1 MHIEAALN
9 ILEDKAGAA
18 NKKELAFILND
29 MILHRFDLLVQLLYR
44 VDVPEAQVKQLLQAH
59 PQSDA
64 GMLLAELLLQR
75 QEQKKAILK
84 KPTSNPTDIPEEDR
98 W

>member
-1 MHIEAALN
+1 M
-9 ILEDKAGAA
+9 LEGKASATG
-18 NKKELAFILND
+18 KKELASLLND
-29 MILHRFDLLVQLLYR
+29 MILHRFDLLVQLLYKI
-44 VDVPEAQVKQLLQAH
+44 DVPEEQVKQLLREH

-84 KPTSNPTDIPEEDR
+84 KPTPNPTDIPEEDR

>member
-9 ILEDKAGAA
+9 MIEAKASDT
-18 NKKELAFILND
+18 NKNGLASLLND
-29 MILHRFDLLVQLLYR
+29 MILHRFDLLIALLYKI
-44 VDVPEAQVKQLLQAH
+44 DVPEAHVKQLLQAH
-59 PQSDA
+59 PQTDA

-75 QEQKKAILK
+75 QAQKKATLK
-84 KPTSNPTDIPEEDR
+84 KLIINPADIPEEDR

>member
-1 MHIEAALN
+1 MHIEAAIN
-9 ILEDKAGAA
+9 MLEDKAGATG
-18 NKKELAFILND
+18 KKELASLLND
-29 MILHRFDLLVQLLYR
+29 MILHRFDLLVQLLYKI
-44 VDVPEAQVKQLLQAH
+44 DVPEEQVEQLLREH

-75 QEQKKAILK
+75 QEQKKVILK
-84 KPTSNPTDIPEEDR
+84 KPTTNPTDIPDEDR

>member
-1 MHIEAALN
+1 MHIEAALSM
-9 ILEDKAGAA
+9 IEGQCGAE
-18 NKKELAFILND
+18 NKKELASLLND

-44 VDVPEAQVKQLLQAH
+44 VDVPEQQVKQLLQAH

-84 KPTSNPTDIPEEDR
+84 KPTPNPTDIPEEDR